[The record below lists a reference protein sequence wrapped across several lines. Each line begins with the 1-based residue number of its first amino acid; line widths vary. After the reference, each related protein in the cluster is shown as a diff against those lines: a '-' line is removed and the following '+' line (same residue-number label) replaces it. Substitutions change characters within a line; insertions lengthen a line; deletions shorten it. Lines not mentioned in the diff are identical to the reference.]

1 MHVEKRKKK
10 KGKKKSTLNERAVR
24 DWACTLSASFFWE
37 GGRGKGKEGI
47 YRLFF
52 FLSSAAQPTD
62 LELQDGVALSY
73 DASLLP

>member
-1 MHVEKRKKK
+1 MLRNGGKKK

-24 DWACTLSASFFWE
+24 DWACTLSASSFWE

-47 YRLFF
+47 YRFF

-73 DASLLP
+73 DASFLP